1 MNKLRLLFLS
11 ATIVLS
17 TGCAT
22 MFNGSNQTVNIR
34 TNDAEAKIYV
44 NEEYMGKN
52 QATYTFKKKENYVL
66 KAEKEVCKTTTII
79 PQKSFDPTT
88 LLGVLLDWGI
98 ISVLVVDGA
107 ATGAWQKFNQTS
119 YVIDPDC

>member
-34 TNDAEAKIYV
+34 TNEKKKKIYV

-66 KAEKEVCKTTTII
+66 KAEKEGCKTTTII

>member
-44 NEEYMGKN
+44 NEEYMGKKL
-52 QATYTFKKKENYVL
+52 QQLFL
-66 KAEKEVCKTTTII
+66 KN
-79 PQKSFDPTT
+79 
-88 LLGVLLDWGI
+88 LLI
-98 ISVLVVDGA
+98 
-107 ATGAWQKFNQTS
+107 QPH
-119 YVIDPDC
+119 Y

>member
-66 KAEKEVCKTTTII
+66 KAEKEGCKTTTII

>member
-1 MNKLRLLFLS
+1 MNKSILVGLCL
-11 ATIVLS
+11 AITLS

-34 TNDAEAKIYV
+34 SNDVDAKIYV

-66 KAEKEVCKTTTII
+66 KAEKQGCKTTTII

-88 LLGVLLDWGI
+88 LLGVFLDWGI
-98 ISVLVVDGA
+98 ISVLIVDGA
-107 ATGAWQKFNQTS
+107 ATGSWQKFNQTS
-119 YVIDPDC
+119 FVIDPDC

>member
-1 MNKLRLLFLS
+1 MKKIILIGLGLTMLL
-11 ATIVLS
+11 T

-34 TNDAEAKIYV
+34 SNDVDAKIYV

-66 KAEKEVCKTTTII
+66 KAEKQGCKTTTII

-88 LLGVLLDWGI
+88 LLGVFLDWGI
-98 ISVLVVDGA
+98 ISVLIVDGA
-107 ATGAWQKFNQTS
+107 ATGSWQKFNQTS
-119 YVIDPDC
+119 FVIDPDC

>member
-44 NEEYMGKN
+44 NKEYMGKN

-66 KAEKEVCKTTTII
+66 KAEKEGCKTTTII

>member
-1 MNKLRLLFLS
+1 MKKITLIGLGLTMLL
-11 ATIVLS
+11 T

-34 TNDAEAKIYV
+34 SNDVDAKIYV

-66 KAEKEVCKTTTII
+66 KAEKQGCKTTTII

-88 LLGVLLDWGI
+88 LLGVFLDWGI
-98 ISVLVVDGA
+98 ISVLIVDGA
-107 ATGAWQKFNQTS
+107 ATGSWQKFNQTS
-119 YVIDPDC
+119 FVIDPDC

>member
-1 MNKLRLLFLS
+1 MKKILATVLASSILF
-11 ATIVLS
+11 S

-22 MFNGSNQTVNIR
+22 MFNGPSQTVHIR
-34 TNDAEAKIYV
+34 SNDTDAKLYV

-52 QATYTFKKKENYVL
+52 SAVYTFKKKENYVL
-66 KAEKEVCKTTTII
+66 KAEKVGCKTTTVV

-88 LLGVLLDWGI
+88 LLGVLIDWGI
-98 ISVLVVDGA
+98 ISILVIDGA
-107 ATGAWQKFNQTS
+107 ATGSWQKFNQTN

>member
-66 KAEKEVCKTTTII
+66 KAEKERCKTTTII

>member
-1 MNKLRLLFLS
+1 
-11 ATIVLS
+11 
-17 TGCAT
+17 

-66 KAEKEVCKTTTII
+66 KAEKEGCKTTTII

-88 LLGVLLDWGI
+88 LLGVLLD
-98 ISVLVVDGA
+98 
-107 ATGAWQKFNQTS
+107 
-119 YVIDPDC
+119 